1 MSNTTTAS
9 GTVADSFRDARVALR
24 SALYD
29 AALELLA
36 GCEDWPSTFSE
47 EAVLLKAET
56 MGRRDPVGAVSYLTT
71 VEDLFPS
78 APGQFHFAVQLGRA
92 HASVRAFS
100 QAESRYADARALMH
114 AVPAGPETMAYHDL
128 RMRWLRREC
137 DLSAPEAALAV
148 LHPDPSIAASAYS
161 FRAFLHLANGD
172 SASHIADLKR
182 AVEFATTPAPE
193 PVDVLTLATS
203 IHALAQFAFETA
215 DGEAMAAA
223 RRASEA
229 LPWTPDVQV
238 QHFTTIRAFGW
249 DAFMRGRAAEAQW
262 SFKDARTLASHASWR
277 VMAHIDRAYVA
288 RMSGNDFWAAE
299 ELAQADAVAYDIR
312 WGATHGEERQ
322 LLVMLAVLH
331 AGTDAPRAQRYASMY
346 SQIGTESIDPVF
358 ASHKDPRAEAFAKYA
373 EGRIEQTLG
382 RTAAAVAALSAAY
395 AIFDSAAY
403 HFRATL
409 AATALAEL
417 AGDARW
423 TEAANRHAG
432 AYPDCPLAVH
442 AQESV
447 AREEAMPAQLSPLQR
462 QIARAIFTGADA
474 AELSRRFSRSLFTI
488 ERQISIVLAAFGVTS
503 RSALLHEA
511 RRRHL
516 A

>member
-1 MSNTTTAS
+1 MSNVTTAGES
-9 GTVADSFRDARVALR
+9 VADSLRDARVALR
-24 SALYD
+24 SAHYD
-29 AALELLA
+29 PALELLD
-36 GCEDWPSTFSE
+36 GCEDWPSDYSE

-56 MGRRDPVGAVSYLTT
+56 MGRRDPVGAVSYLVS
-71 VEDLFPS
+71 VEDI
-78 APGQFHFAVQLGRA
+78 FASTAGRFNFAIQLGKA
-92 HASVRAFS
+92 HACVRAFS
-100 QAESRYADARALMH
+100 QADSRYADARALMH

-137 DLSAPEAALAV
+137 DPSAPEAQLAV
-148 LHPDPSIAASAYS
+148 LHPDPSTAASAYS
-161 FRAFLHLANGD
+161 YRAFLHLGNGD
-172 SASHIADLKR
+172 PASHVADLKR
-182 AVEFATTPAPE
+182 AVAYATLPAPE

-215 DGEAMAAA
+215 DGEAIAAA
-223 RRASEA
+223 RTAAEA
-229 LPWTPDVQV
+229 LVWTPDVQV
-238 QHFTTIRAFGW
+238 QHFTTIRALGW

-262 SFKDARTLASHASWR
+262 AFKDARALASHAAWR
-277 VMAHIDRAYVA
+277 VMAHVDRAYVA

-312 WGATHGEERQ
+312 WGTTHGEERQ

-358 ASHKDPRAEAFAKYA
+358 AFHKDPRATAFAKYA

-382 RTAAAVAALSAAY
+382 RSDAAIDALTEAY
-395 AIFDSAAY
+395 AIFHASAY

-409 AATALAEL
+409 TATALAEL
-417 AGDARW
+417 TGDVRW
-423 TEAANRHAG
+423 TEAATRHAG
-432 AYPDCPLAVH
+432 AYPDCPLARH

-462 QIARAIFTGADA
+462 QIARAVCAGADT
-474 AELSRRFSRSLFTI
+474 AELSRRFSRSVFTI
-488 ERQISIVLAAFGVTS
+488 ERQISIVLHAFGVTS
-503 RSALLHEA
+503 RGALLQEA
-511 RRRHL
+511 RRRQL